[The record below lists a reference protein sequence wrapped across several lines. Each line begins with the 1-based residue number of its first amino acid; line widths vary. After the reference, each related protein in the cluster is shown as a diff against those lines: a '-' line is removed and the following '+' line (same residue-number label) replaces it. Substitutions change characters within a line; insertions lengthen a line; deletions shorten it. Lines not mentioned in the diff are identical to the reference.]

1 MGQEIAGSHFSATDF
16 ENFDAR
22 LRKETAQLTDWF
34 EQGAFSS
41 RHGMGGFELESWL
54 VDSDNQPA
62 PLNETYLAMLNDA
75 LVSPELSRFNV
86 ELNSTP
92 RSLQGDALAA
102 MQRELEQNWH
112 HCRETAQKLNADL
125 VMIGILPTVKDRMLT
140 LSNMSNME
148 RYRAL
153 NEQVFRLREGRPI
166 MLDIQGMESLHSEHH
181 DVMLESA
188 ATSFQIH
195 IQTALDKAV
204 RYYNASII
212 LSAPMVAI
220 SANSP
225 LLFGKRLWHETRI
238 PLFEQAVASG
248 GFDGA
253 AFGPIKRV
261 TFGSGY
267 VRQSLLECFQE
278 NLEHYP
284 ILLPALDDAPED
296 EFHHLRLHN
305 GTIWRWN
312 RPLIGFDE
320 DGTPHLRIEHRVVS
334 AGPTV
339 VDSIANA
346 AFYYGLV
353 YVLAEQDIVPESR
366 LDFAQARDNFYG
378 AARHSINATVTWLD
392 GEQLGM
398 TELLKGRLLPMARE
412 GLQALGCDSTDID
425 TYLGIIEARLDKRQT
440 GAAWQL
446 AWLDTHGDDL
456 ARLVATYRRQQN
468 SGLAVH
474 EWPV

>member
-225 LLFGKRLWHETRI
+225 LLFGKRLWHET
-238 PLFEQAVASG
+238 
-248 GFDGA
+248 
-253 AFGPIKRV
+253 
-261 TFGSGY
+261 
-267 VRQSLLECFQE
+267 
-278 NLEHYP
+278 
-284 ILLPALDDAPED
+284 
-296 EFHHLRLHN
+296 
-305 GTIWRWN
+305 
-312 RPLIGFDE
+312 
-320 DGTPHLRIEHRVVS
+320 
-334 AGPTV
+334 
-339 VDSIANA
+339 
-346 AFYYGLV
+346 
-353 YVLAEQDIVPESR
+353 
-366 LDFAQARDNFYG
+366 
-378 AARHSINATVTWLD
+378 
-392 GEQLGM
+392 
-398 TELLKGRLLPMARE
+398 
-412 GLQALGCDSTDID
+412 
-425 TYLGIIEARLDKRQT
+425 
-440 GAAWQL
+440 
-446 AWLDTHGDDL
+446 
-456 ARLVATYRRQQN
+456 
-468 SGLAVH
+468 
-474 EWPV
+474 